1 MTRGRGVISRW
12 AWRAYDAYD
21 RFVYP
26 GTDSPAEQWQRI
38 ELNAA
43 VDAHIARLDPTTR
56 RAAEISGE
64 NHRSRPWH
72 SYESL
77 DVPRLRPVRSGGAR
91 AAVRRGSA
99 SRYSSTYLIHGR
111 RPQTC
116 GSCVCPAGT

>member
-1 MTRGRGVISRW
+1 MTRGRGVIGRW

-43 VDAHIARLDPTTR
+43 VDAHIGRLDPTTR

-64 NHRSRPWH
+64 NHRSRPWL

-77 DVPRLRPVRSGGAR
+77 MYPDFDLCAPVELEQRFDVDLR
-91 AAVRRGSA
+91 
-99 SRYSSTYLIHGR
+99 
-111 RPQTC
+111 
-116 GSCVCPAGT
+116 AGTRART